1 MSTRKSTRHKSRP
14 TKPAGDPPPP
24 SLLIGLDVGYGYTKF
39 VSQDQQRMI
48 IPSLVAPAD
57 MDTFSL
63 GLGNIGH
70 TVTVD
75 DADYVV
81 GEAAVNRGFRFAEE
95 YDGWWT
101 SVRYKALI
109 QYLRQ
114 FIPPHSHVCSGL
126 PLHMFNAV
134 KAHEQVQDVIR
145 HGLRAARVTVMP
157 QGVGAYCAA
166 TTTDPSLKQGRVG
179 IVDIG
184 GRTTELVT
192 LCDGNF
198 LAHQSKGLVI
208 GVNAIFQKAAALLG
222 AQTERVID
230 AYEFDW
236 AYRQTK
242 PIMIKGEP
250 VSQEDLEGFVQPL
263 FDPFLADLFR
273 EMTALWGAGAPSL
286 DRLVFCGGGAALLQE
301 PLSGFRAHSTVMAD
315 SQFANAIGYLTY
327 ALWTT
332 PQTEPATPP
341 TSTDVDRT
349 DHLATPVA

>member
-1 MSTRKSTRHKSRP
+1 MSTRKPTRHKSRP
-14 TKPAGDPPPP
+14 AKIAGDAPPPA
-24 SLLIGLDVGYGYTKF
+24 LLIGLDVGYGYTKF
-39 VSQDQQRMI
+39 VSQDGQRMI
-48 IPSLVAPAD
+48 IPSLVAPAN
-57 MDTFSL
+57 MNTFSL
-63 GLGNIGH
+63 GIGNVSH

-75 DADYVV
+75 EAEYVV
-81 GEAAVNRGFRFAEE
+81 GEDAVNRGFRFSEE

-109 QYLRQ
+109 QFLRQ
-114 FIPPHSHVCSGL
+114 FIPPHSHICSGL

-166 TTTDPSLKQGRVG
+166 TTTDASLKHGRVG

-198 LAHQSKGLVI
+198 LDHQSKGLLI
-208 GVNAIFQKAAALLG
+208 GVNTIFQKAAALLS
-222 AQTERVID
+222 AQSERSID

-236 AYRQTK
+236 AFRQTK

-250 VSQEDLEGFVQPL
+250 VSQPVLQGLVQPL
-263 FDPFLADLFR
+263 VEPFLADLFR
-273 EMTALWGAGAPSL
+273 EMTTLWGAGAPSL
-286 DRLVFCGGGAALLQE
+286 DRLVFCGGGAALLEE
-301 PLSGFRAHSTVMAD
+301 PLATFRAHSTIMPD
-315 SQFANAIGYLTY
+315 SQFANAMGYLTY

-332 PQTEPATPP
+332 PQIAPTPAPVPPNVEQPEPLTVPA
-341 TSTDVDRT
+341 
-349 DHLATPVA
+349 H